1 MYDLI
6 HHPLKQLKHS
16 QLYLY
21 IYRWLIKKQYDINTI
36 QSGYTPLHS
45 AVMGNALES
54 TKILIDHR
62 CKVTD
67 TVLHCAVQANSVECV
82 KYLLYIGIDSNT
94 LDTNGNTPLHLA
106 AEKGYTECLKLLL
119 AESNKTINLK
129 SKYKQ
134 STALHMAA
142 ENGYTECVQILLHS
156 GSSHSVVN
164 DKNQTALHLAAKA
177 QCAESVEILL
187 ELGAEVNAL
196 DMDNRT
202 ALHSAVCKA
211 FLSFHVVEVLVKWG
225 ANVNI
230 QDRYGYAPLHIA
242 ALNELSQCVDFLII
256 KGADISFRTVGGM
269 SALSIINRKTP
280 TSINTIKKKFDQA
293 ITLNDQASAKEVELI
308 MDFRYLLQN
317 PSQGEIILL
326 HTLEECGQKSMLE
339 HPLCKAFL
347 YLKWQKIRRFYFVR
361 LIFDTIFVLLLTTYV
376 MTALAHNCYNESKN
390 ITINQTVCPRE
401 VNILNSQLIT
411 HTIIEFVWYILLIFT
426 TIIIIRKLIGTMGFT
441 SIKHYFFNITN
452 IVEWFVVASVFLTSF
467 LYGSK
472 TYSWQ
477 NPIGAFAVLFGW
489 SNLMVMIGQLPIFG
503 TYIAMFTKVQKEFA
517 KLLLA
522 YSCLLIGF
530 TISFCTLFPTS
541 IDFNNPFIGIVKVL
555 VMMTGELDIDLL
567 LQPEESP
574 IIFNVSAYVTFIL
587 FIVFVTVVLMN
598 LLVGIAVH
606 DIQGLHKTADLSK
619 LVRQTQLIHSQEQA
633 LFQGYLPKRVINF
646 FNWSARV
653 TPSAYRVVLYVKP
666 LNPTEKR
673 LPRDIMEDALN
684 IARQKRLNTVD
695 YKQAVLENKM
705 ENKVLVEEIKQLKEI
720 VQHQQN
726 LLLQLINKSS

>member
-1 MYDLI
+1 MF
-6 HHPLKQLKHS
+6 LKFKLH
-16 QLYLY
+16 YV
-21 IYRWLIKKQYDINTI
+21 YRWLVKKKCDINII

-45 AVMGNALES
+45 AVMGNALET
-54 TKILIDHR
+54 TKILIDHS
-62 CKVTD
+62 CKVSD
-67 TVLHCAVQANSVECV
+67 TVLHCAVQANSVDCV
-82 KYLLYIGIDSNT
+82 KYLLVIGIDPNT
-94 LDTNGNTPLHLA
+94 LDINGNTPLHLA

-119 AESNKTINLK
+119 AKSNKTINLK
-129 SKYKQ
+129 SSSKQ

-142 ENGYTECVQILLHS
+142 ENGYTECVQILLHT

-164 DKNQTALHLAAKA
+164 DKNQTPLHLAAKA

-196 DMDNRT
+196 DIDKRT

-211 FLSFHVVEVLVKWG
+211 FLSFHVVEILVKWG

-256 KGADISFRTVGGM
+256 KGADISARTVGGM
-269 SALSIINRKTP
+269 SALSIINRKTSN
-280 TSINTIKKKFDQA
+280 SINTIKKKFDQA

-361 LIFDTIFVLLLTTYV
+361 LIFDAIFVLLLTSYV
-376 MTALAHNCYNESKN
+376 MAALSHDCYNESKN
-390 ITINQTVCPRE
+390 ITDYQ
-401 VNILNSQLIT
+401 NITEELTFNKSENACNLKMFGLQQIS
-411 HTIIEFVWYILLIFT
+411 HRIIEFVWYILLVFT
-426 TIIIIRKLIGTMGFT
+426 VIIIIRKLIGVTGFT
-441 SIKHYFFNITN
+441 SIKQYFLNITN
-452 IVEWFVVASVFLTSF
+452 IVEWFVVASVFLTTF
-467 LYGSK
+467 LLGNK
-472 TYSWQ
+472 TYDWQ

-541 IDFNNPFIGIVKVL
+541 KAFNNPLVGIVKVL
-555 VMMTGELDIDLL
+555 VMMTGELDMDFLL
-567 LQPEESP
+567 NSEEST
-574 IIFNVSAYVTFIL
+574 IIFDVSAYITFIL
-587 FIVFVTVVLMN
+587 FIIFVTVVLMN

-633 LFQGYLPKRVINF
+633 LFQGCLPRHVINF

-705 ENKVLVEEIKQLKEI
+705 ENKALVEEIKQLKEI
-720 VQHQQN
+720 VQHQQS

>member
-1 MYDLI
+1 
-6 HHPLKQLKHS
+6 
-16 QLYLY
+16 
-21 IYRWLIKKQYDINTI
+21 
-36 QSGYTPLHS
+36 
-45 AVMGNALES
+45 MGNALET
-54 TKILIDHR
+54 TKILIDQG
-62 CKVTD
+62 CQVTD

-82 KYLLYIGIDSNT
+82 KYLLHIGIDPNT

-106 AEKGYTECLKLLL
+106 AEKGYTECLKLIL
-119 AESNKTINLK
+119 AKSNKTINLNSK
-129 SKYKQ
+129 SKQ

-142 ENGYTECVQILLHS
+142 ENGYTECVQILLHT
-156 GSSHSVVN
+156 GSTHSVVN
-164 DKNQTALHLAAKA
+164 DKKQTPLHLAAKA

-196 DMDNRT
+196 DIDKRT

-230 QDRYGYAPLHIA
+230 QDKYGYAPLHIA

-256 KGADISFRTVGGM
+256 KGADISSRTIGGM

-293 ITLNDQASAKEVELI
+293 ISLNDQASAKEVELI

-361 LIFDTIFVLLLTTYV
+361 LIFDAIFVLLLTSYV
-376 MTALAHNCYNESKN
+376 ITALAHDCYNKSRNNMTGDQQLTEGQELNESKHQSACHLKFN
-390 ITINQTVCPRE
+390 MFNVQHISYR
-401 VNILNSQLIT
+401 
-411 HTIIEFVWYILLIFT
+411 IIELVWYILLVFT
-426 TIIIIRKLIGTMGFT
+426 IIIIIRKLIGITGFT
-441 SIKHYFFNITN
+441 SVKQYFLSITN

-467 LYGSK
+467 LYGNK
-472 TYSWQ
+472 TYDWQ
-477 NPIGAFAVLFGW
+477 NPIGAFSVLLGW

-530 TISFCTLFPTS
+530 TISFCTLFPAS
-541 IDFNNPFIGIVKVL
+541 NDFNNPLIGIVKVL
-555 VMMTGELDIDLL
+555 VMMTGEIDIDLL
-567 LQPEESP
+567 LNSEESP
-574 IIFNVSAYVTFIL
+574 VIFDISAYITFIL

-633 LFQGYLPKRVINF
+633 LFQGYLPRRVINF

-673 LPRDIMEDALN
+673 LPKDIMEDALN

-705 ENKVLVEEIKQLKEI
+705 ENKALVEEIKQLKEI
-720 VQHQQN
+720 VHHQQD
-726 LLLQLINKSS
+726 LLIQLINKAS